1 MTLAQ
6 TQQEL
11 ISEFAMFSDWQD
23 RYEHLIELGK
33 DLPLIAPEHKTDD
46 NLVRGCQSRV
56 WLHASPRNG
65 HIHFTADSDAMITK
79 GIVALLVR
87 VFNDR
92 TTAASTTSSTR
103 SGCARTRTVRQGSV
117 ALLRVRACSTTAR
130 RRRWHWNPSEG
141 VKRSMVIG
149 HSSTRCMA
157 KECARGPEP
166 ATVRTGTSAR

>member
-1 MTLAQ
+1 MSLAQ

-11 ISEFAMFSDWQD
+11 IDEFAMFSDWQD

-56 WLHASPRNG
+56 WLHAEPTNDLV
-65 HIHFTADSDAMITK
+65 HFTADSDAMITK

-92 TTAASTTSSTR
+92 TPQEILGASTEFIDKIGLRAHLSPNRANGLSAMIDQMKRYALAYSSK
-103 SGCARTRTVRQGSV
+103 S
-117 ALLRVRACSTTAR
+117 
-130 RRRWHWNPSEG
+130 
-141 VKRSMVIG
+141 
-149 HSSTRCMA
+149 
-157 KECARGPEP
+157 
-166 ATVRTGTSAR
+166 

>member
-1 MTLAQ
+1 MSTTMTLAQ

-11 ISEFAMFSDWQD
+11 IDEFAMFSDWQD

-56 WLHASPRNG
+56 WLHAEPQNG
-65 HIHFTADSDAMITK
+65 LVHFTADSDAMITK

-92 TTAASTTSSTR
+92 TPQEILGASTEFIDKIGLRAHLSPNRANGLSAMIDQMKRYALAYSSK
-103 SGCARTRTVRQGSV
+103 A
-117 ALLRVRACSTTAR
+117 
-130 RRRWHWNPSEG
+130 
-141 VKRSMVIG
+141 
-149 HSSTRCMA
+149 
-157 KECARGPEP
+157 
-166 ATVRTGTSAR
+166 